1 MNAETN
7 AQEIVKMLRAAP
19 NYNAGVGT
27 ATIEDEAADLIES
40 LTADAASC
48 RQVKKCLADEGFS
61 DLPTMIARYKQV
73 MRDVNDIEMAKDE
86 KIETILAENKK
97 LYDLM
102 RSGEQ
107 RGVEKATEESRET
120 IADLTAQ
127 VKRLEMCN
135 TPIAIELLRCFNE
148 YDSKIYGF
156 TAQLTASQ
164 RRADALLAD
173 LKEACA
179 TTCGFCKFSEYN
191 PIRGSY
197 PGKSCPGNHNDCNGE
212 CRNFDWRG
220 PSAEGEKVQN
230 G

>member
-164 RRADALLAD
+164 RRADAAVEDMQALAFKYG
-173 LKEACA
+173 LMPC
-179 TTCGFCKFSEYN
+179 FVCKHEN
-191 PIRGSY
+191 RPVMVGGHID
-197 PGKSCPGNHNDCNGE
+197 KSSPCFGCREHDCRFE
-212 CRNFDWRG
+212 HRG
-220 PSAEGEKVQN
+220 PSAEGEKV
-230 G
+230 